1 MANIKVNQL
10 QSEKATEEIIDLKAK
25 ADKDSPEFKAF
36 TTVRGG
42 NMPCFNIW
50 SLNLL

>member
-10 QSEKATEEIIDLKAK
+10 QSEKTTDEIIDLKAK
-25 ADKDSPEFKAF
+25 ADDSPEFKAF

-42 NMPCFNIW
+42 HMACFIW
-50 SLNLL
+50 SLNL